1 MNCTHVEKQIPLYV
15 GGDLNAQQAAAVRQH
30 LENCERC
37 SGLLTEFEESQSW
50 LRDLKHPKFENVV
63 FDNLRTAVRDEIAR
77 QCGMRNAECGTV
89 WSLRYAIAASSL
101 LAVLAVGYL
110 FYNNSQKSLEEPLIV
125 SRREILETRSVES
138 TNAGKVQKIRRKKLK
153 TAHRSTLP
161 KDLPVLGVIA
171 LNNYLLQDIPS
182 RSEVTSKREPEMLRI
197 EIQTA
202 DPNIRIIWFVPNND
216 TARDLTGKMSLEDEL
231 K

>member
-15 GGDLNAQQAAAVRQH
+15 GGDLNAQQVAAVRQH
-30 LENCERC
+30 LESCERC
-37 SGLLTEFEESQSW
+37 SCLLTEFEESQSW
-50 LRDLKHPKFENVV
+50 LRDLKPPKFENVV

-110 FYNNSQKSLEEPLIV
+110 FYNNSQKSTEEPLIV
-125 SRREILETRSVES
+125 SRRETLETRGQES
-138 TNAGKVQKIRRKKLK
+138 ANAGKVRQIRRKKLK
-153 TAHRSTLP
+153 TAHRTLP
-161 KDLPVLGVIA
+161 KDLPVLGDIA
-171 LNNYLLQDIPS
+171 LNNDLRHFPS
-182 RSEVTSKREPEMLRI
+182 RSEVISKREPEMLRI

-202 DPNIRIIWFVPNND
+202 DPNIRIIWFVPNDD
-216 TARDLTGKMSLEDEL
+216 TGRNLTGTSFEDEL
-231 K
+231 KQ